1 MTCVDGRVFIHD
13 LKSTNGTL
21 LNGAPVRSPEELR
34 HGDRIQFGTAAFTV
48 LEQRDSRPTSTV
60 SAEVVGE
67 VQSYLRFERLLADRA
82 VLPFFQPIVQLD
94 GSHCVGYEVL
104 SRSRLA
110 GLESPTTMFKIAS
123 ELKSEVALSCLM
135 RREGL
140 RLGRVL
146 GSQAPLYLNTHPSEM
161 GRPDLVNS
169 LRRLRD
175 EFPELVVVLEVHEAS
190 VMSSSSLVELQR
202 QLDDLKIRLAYDN
215 FGVGQDWLLY
225 LADVPPD
232 IIKFGMNMIRGLPEA
247 SQEKRFM
254 VSSLVQM
261 VRTVGGIS
269 LAEGVETPAEAAA
282 CRDMGFELAQGYF
295 FGHPAP
301 VTAWLPRSGPARL

>member
-1 MTCVDGRVFIHD
+1 M
-13 LKSTNGTL
+13 
-21 LNGAPVRSPEELR
+21 
-34 HGDRIQFGTAAFTV
+34 
-48 LEQRDSRPTSTV
+48 LEQRNSRPTSTV